1 MQSSSDTPTPLPASP
16 TPGGPSTPDI
26 PPAVDTSI
34 ADGLLAS
41 ETVVPADPPP
51 SPVGRRC
58 ENCGTPLLGE
68 HCYACG
74 QPTRGMVRHFTTI
87 VGDLVDTVF
96 NFDSRT
102 ARSIVPL
109 LFRPGRLTQEYFE
122 GHRVRFV
129 SPVRLFFFF
138 CVAAF
143 LALQFS
149 VDTGDNFVKLGGAGD
164 ISSAQTVQ
172 DAEKRRDAAIAGMEV
187 ARKAIPKSADGT
199 DGMEEG
205 IAEIRAE
212 ADTRIAF
219 LKKRDAAVLAGEP
232 PPVDPEADSDDDLKF
247 KFNDRD
253 WDPKDNPVVVDWL
266 PQFGNNGI
274 NRLLERAR
282 ANIDHVKDEPGR
294 LLEAFLQTLP
304 QTLFVLLPVFA
315 LLLKIVYVF
324 KRRLYM
330 EHLIVA
336 LHSHAFLCAAL
347 LVIVGLTD
355 LGSLF
360 EADGWVQS
368 ACELVVFAMM
378 CWMPLYLLLMQKR
391 VYRQGWIMTLLK
403 YFVLGNFYLILISFG
418 VVVNL
423 AFSLVAM

>member
-1 MQSSSDTPTPLPASP
+1 MPSSSDTPTP
-16 TPGGPSTPDI
+16 
-26 PPAVDTSI
+26 PPETAPENFS
-34 ADGLLAS
+34 APGLLAS
-41 ETVVPADPPP
+41 PTVVPADPPP

-109 LFRPGRLTQEYFE
+109 LFRPGRLTQEYLE

-149 VDTGDNFVKLGGAGD
+149 VDTGDNFAKFGAAGD

-172 DAEKRRDAAIAGMEV
+172 EAEKRRDAAVAGLEM
-187 ARKAIPKSADGT
+187 ARKAIPDTPEGNE
-199 DGMEEG
+199 GMDEG

-212 ADTRIAF
+212 AETRIAF
-219 LKKRDAAVLAGEP
+219 LKKRDAAVLAGQP
-232 PPVDPEADSDDDLKF
+232 PPEDPEADSDDDLTF

-253 WDPKDNPVVVDWL
+253 WHPTDNPLVIDWL
-266 PQFGNNGI
+266 PQFGNDGI
-274 NRLLERAR
+274 NRLLVRAHD
-282 ANIDHVKDEPGR
+282 NIDHVKDDPGR

-315 LLLKIVYVF
+315 LLLKIMYIF

-336 LHSHAFLCAAL
+336 LHSHAFLCAAM

-355 LGSLF
+355 LGALF
-360 EADGWVQS
+360 EPDGWVQQL
-368 ACELVVFAMM
+368 CELVVFAMM
-378 CWMPLYLLLMQKR
+378 CWMPIYLLLMQKR
-391 VYRQGWIMTLLK
+391 VYKQGWIMTLLK

>member
-1 MQSSSDTPTPLPASP
+1 MNPSSETPASP
-16 TPGGPSTPDI
+16 AAPSAAAAPAPASAPDGI
-26 PPAVDTSI
+26 
-34 ADGLLAS
+34 LAS
-41 ETVVPADPPP
+41 EDVLPIDPPP
-51 SPVGRRC
+51 SPVDRRC

-87 VGDLVDTVF
+87 VGDVVDTVF

-102 ARSIVPL
+102 VRTIGPL
-109 LFRPGRLTQEYFE
+109 LFRPGRLTHEYFD

-149 VDTGDNFVKLGGAGD
+149 VDTGDNFVNFNGAGD
-164 ISSAQTVQ
+164 ISTAPTVQ
-172 DAEKRRDAAIAGMEV
+172 EAETRRDAAIALLETT
-187 ARKAIPKSADGT
+187 RKAIPTPPDGD
-199 DGMEEG
+199 DGMDEG
-205 IAEIRAE
+205 IAEIRREAE
-212 ADTRIAF
+212 TRLAY
-219 LKKRDAAVLAGEP
+219 LRARDAAIAAGTAPPEDPNAEEEP
-232 PPVDPEADSDDDLKF
+232 IKF
-247 KFNDRD
+247 RFNERD
-253 WDPKDNPVVVDWL
+253 WDPDDNPLVIGWL
-266 PQFGNNGI
+266 PTFANDGI
-274 NRLLERAR
+274 NRLLLRAR
-282 ANIDHVKDEPGR
+282 GNIDHIRDDPGR

-315 LLLKIVYVF
+315 LLLKLMYVF

-347 LVIVGLTD
+347 LLMVLLTD
-355 LGSLF
+355 IGAQFAAGGLVES
-360 EADGWVQS
+360 V
-368 ACELVVFAMM
+368 CELAVFVLML
-378 CWMPLYLLLMQKR
+378 WMPLYLLLMQKR

-403 YFVLGNFYLILISFG
+403 YFVIGNLYLILISFG

-423 AFSLVAM
+423 AFSLVSM